1 MHAVAQCQTHDHLV
15 QFYEDEAFL
24 AEVVADY
31 LLAGARAG
39 ERLLVLLTP
48 PHLEAVLQYLEAG
61 GLDTQAAL
69 ASGQLVTH
77 DAESVLATIMR
88 DGQPV
93 EALFERH
100 LLAPIEA
107 TQPLPTRAFG
117 ELVNLLCAEG
127 NAEAAVRLEA
137 LWHAACHR
145 LPLTLLCGYALQ
157 HFDRPDDQAAFDAIC
172 DHHSHVLPAEP
183 YGRLVSGHQLR
194 EVSRL
199 QQQARV
205 LRRETASRQQAEQT
219 LKAMRQLY
227 GEALVELADQA
238 LHDDLTGLMSRQHA
252 QQRLA
257 RLIAEPYERVG
268 RVAVLHI
275 DIDQLKAIN
284 ETLGLEMGDCYLYQ
298 TAQRIRRCLGSREV
312 VGRLGSDEMMAVLSG
327 FEQTDEVLSIVER
340 LLDWTSQPV
349 AVAGQRVVASC
360 CIGISL
366 FPEHGRT
373 VAELMRHA
381 TLARRQAQRLGRRR
395 CQLFTFELLVE
406 AGERL
411 PPRAALCEAMAHG
424 GLDLYYR
431 PLIAARSGQVVAVS
445 AQPRCHPARFAALAP
460 SHGLST
466 AEEAGELMAIE
477 QWVLGRACRYA
488 RTWLDAGLGLRMVV
502 QISPAGLQ
510 SQALVDRV
518 DEALAR
524 CGLPGEMLELE
535 VSPSGLKRASEG
547 ALALLDRLKDRGVRL
562 TVGDVGSDPSLHG
575 HLHRFPVD
583 SIKLHEALTAGCLDD
598 SRCQTILRSVIAM
611 AHRSG
616 LQVGAAGVATRAQAD
631 FLRDQGCDLL
641 EGSLW
646 SRMEH
651 RDTAQGGEG

>member
-1 MHAVAQCQTHDHLV
+1 MQAVAQCQTHDHLV

-31 LLAGARAG
+31 LLAGAEVG
-39 ERLLVLLTP
+39 ERLMVLLTP
-48 PHLEAVLQYLEAG
+48 PHLEEVFQHLEAG
-61 GLDTQAAL
+61 GLDTQAAM

-77 DAESVLATIMR
+77 DAESVLAAIMR

-107 TQPLPTRAFG
+107 AQPLPTRAFG

-157 HFDRPDDQAAFDAIC
+157 HFDRPADQAAFDAIC

-183 YGRLVSGHQLR
+183 YSRLMSRHQLR

-205 LRRETASRQQAEQT
+205 LRRETASREQAEQT
-219 LKAMRQLY
+219 LKAMRQLHRQM
-227 GEALVELADQA
+227 LMELADHA

-257 RLIAEPYERVG
+257 KLIAEPSERVG

-284 ETLGLEMGDCYLYQ
+284 ESLGLEMGDYYLHQ
-298 TAQRIRRCLGSREV
+298 TAQRIKYCLGSREI
-312 VGRLGSDEMMAVLSG
+312 VGRLGSDEMLAILSG
-327 FEQTDEVLSIVER
+327 FEQTDEVLSVVER

-349 AVAGQRVVASC
+349 EMAGQQVVASC

-381 TLARRQAQRLGRRR
+381 TLARRQAQQLGRRR
-395 CQLFTFELLVE
+395 YQLFTSKLLVD
-406 AGERL
+406 GNHRL
-411 PPRAALCEAMAHG
+411 PHRAALRDAMASG
-424 GLDLYYR
+424 ELDLYYR
-431 PLIAARSGQVVAVS
+431 PLISARSGEVVAVS
-445 AQPRCHPARFAALAP
+445 AQPRWHPTRFGILEP
-460 SHGLST
+460 SHRMSA
-466 AEEAGELMAIE
+466 AEEAGEVTAIE

-488 RTWLDAGLGLRMVV
+488 KTWLEAGLGLRMVV
-502 QISPAGLQ
+502 QVSPAGLQ
-510 SQALVDRV
+510 SEEFVDRV

-524 CGLPGEMLELE
+524 NGLPGEMLELE
-535 VSPSGLKRASEG
+535 VSESGLMHAPG
-547 ALALLDRLKDRGVRL
+547 CAAAILGRLKGMGVTL
-562 TVGDVGSDPSLHG
+562 TVGDFGGDPSMLG
-575 HLHRFPVD
+575 HLNRFPVD
-583 SIKLHEALTAGCLDD
+583 TIKLHESLTAGCLDNAD
-598 SRCQTILRSVIAM
+598 YPAIIHSVIAM
-611 AHRSG
+611 AHRLG
-616 LQVGAAGVATRAQAD
+616 LKVSAAGVATRAQAD
-631 FLRDQGCDLL
+631 FLRDQGCDML

-651 RDTAQGGEG
+651 RDTTRGGEG